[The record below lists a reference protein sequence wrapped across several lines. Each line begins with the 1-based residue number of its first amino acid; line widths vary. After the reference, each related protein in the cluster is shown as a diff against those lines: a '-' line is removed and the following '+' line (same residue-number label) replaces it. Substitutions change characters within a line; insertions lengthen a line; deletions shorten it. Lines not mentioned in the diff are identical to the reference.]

1 MFTIMATTY
10 SPPPAQATD
19 GAAIASCLFKKCPG
33 YLAKC
38 ITNPKCLGN
47 VLCIN
52 TCNGKPDEIGCQ
64 IKCGDTFENDVV
76 GEFNKCAVSD
86 MTCVPQKK
94 DDGSY
99 RAIPKDVTVPKFDTK
114 FFSGRWYITSGQNA
128 LFDIFPCQVH
138 FFEPTPQGNGFV
150 GKLNW
155 KIVEPDGEQFSREA
169 VQTFIQDK
177 DQPGLLK
184 NHDNEFLHYQDDW
197 YVIDYEPEGTKTSPF
212 AFIYY
217 RGSNDAW
224 DGYGGVVVYTR
235 SASLP
240 ADIIPRLKLAAEKVG
255 FDYDKDFTKTD
266 NSCKVQTDS
275 ERVILREKF
284 AGKALIQSE
293 EQLQQEIVRARNL
306 VVSEEKTLVKEIQ
319 VLERKAVEFEREVL
333 DELEVVEEEIESKVG
348 VGKGANYKF

>member
-128 LFDIFPCQVH
+128 LFDIFPCQVSC
-138 FFEPTPQGNGFV
+138 E
-150 GKLNW
+150 
-155 KIVEPDGEQFSREA
+155 
-169 VQTFIQDK
+169 
-177 DQPGLLK
+177 
-184 NHDNEFLHYQDDW
+184 
-197 YVIDYEPEGTKTSPF
+197 
-212 AFIYY
+212 
-217 RGSNDAW
+217 
-224 DGYGGVVVYTR
+224 R
-235 SASLP
+235 S
-240 ADIIPRLKLAAEKVG
+240 E
-255 FDYDKDFTKTD
+255 
-266 NSCKVQTDS
+266 
-275 ERVILREKF
+275 
-284 AGKALIQSE
+284 
-293 EQLQQEIVRARNL
+293 L
-306 VVSEEKTLVKEIQ
+306 VTTIKHNI
-319 VLERKAVEFEREVL
+319 
-333 DELEVVEEEIESKVG
+333 
-348 VGKGANYKF
+348 